1 MSWLQPYFWDKDILL
16 HTFQDV
22 ELDNVPGE
30 SPYIGKARYKRN
42 MFIREGY
49 IANKAQQME
58 AGKMQLDEDDF
69 CKKPQ
74 LKLQL
79 QTLDELLEDK
89 EKKINL
95 GKLLF
100 LSNKN

>member
-1 MSWLQPYFWDKDILL
+1 MSWLQPYFWDRYKDILL

-42 MFIREGY
+42 MFVREGY
-49 IANKAQQME
+49 IANRAQQME
-58 AGKMQLDEDDF
+58 IGKMQLDEDDF
-69 CKKPQ
+69 YRKPQ

-89 EKKINL
+89 EKNIHSGKI
-95 GKLLF
+95 LF
-100 LSNKN
+100 FIK